1 MNKNKLSEKIFQK
14 NENSLKNI
22 LTFGIITVIDK
33 ITKKYSFLKL
43 FSSKFN

>member
-22 LTFGIITVIDK
+22 LTFGIITVIEK
-33 ITKKYSFLKL
+33 ITKKILVFEIILLKI
-43 FSSKFN
+43 